1 MKLEEVTSGLA
12 ELTQAQR
19 LRLRGQHLHQTAIR
33 STLME
38 HFQMQTTNLGLVLLY
53 GTVMGR
59 VLLHWYSSWT
69 RLTSQWK
76 SRHWQHVGL
85 WNLVAS

>member
-1 MKLEEVTSGLA
+1 MKLEEATSGLA

-19 LRLRGQHLHQTAIR
+19 LRLRGQHLHQTATR

-53 GTVMGR
+53 GIVRGR
-59 VLLHWYSSWT
+59 LLLHWYSSWT
-69 RLTSQWK
+69 KLTRQWK
-76 SRHWQHVGL
+76 SRHW
-85 WNLVAS
+85 